1 MGPWLTFVGAIHD
14 IIAQIAVNLLL
25 GGEVRIL
32 RIEWPIGVVEGEVV
46 MIVPPGIANGLQT
59 WLQQTR
65 LLDLH
70 LHDELRVHV
79 DLAAMGSKDDS
90 FIYLLYYYIT

>member
-1 MGPWLTFVGAIHD
+1 
-14 IIAQIAVNLLL
+14 
-25 GGEVRIL
+25 
-32 RIEWPIGVVEGEVV
+32 

-65 LLDLH
+65 LLVLH

-90 FIYLLYYYIT
+90 FIYYLSYIMDLWPTEVVAVYCVKLKLHIMDRHLHTPPHSPSPSGAFRVRL